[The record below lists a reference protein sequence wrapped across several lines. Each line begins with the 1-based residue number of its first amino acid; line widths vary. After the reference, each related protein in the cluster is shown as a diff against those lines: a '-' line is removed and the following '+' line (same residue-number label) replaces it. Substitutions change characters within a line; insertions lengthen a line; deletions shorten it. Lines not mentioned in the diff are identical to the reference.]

1 MSNETSAA
9 VAANT
14 SAAVAAN
21 KPPAPQGSSL
31 PAIADGS
38 TKQGKVVALSAIS
51 NGQSSTPAWVDD
63 KGKIDEIEFS
73 LDFCKRHKIVC
84 VNNTLCDLNGV
95 VKSSDLQRAI
105 MEEIAPYVRYSIAN
119 KVDGLMKALRLSAPR
134 RDYKLRED
142 LIHFHN
148 GTYVVGDGFKAKKMI
163 VPNRLPVR
171 YDPDAPKPE
180 KWLAFLNDLLEP
192 EDQET
197 LAQYMGYTMI
207 PSTKLQKA
215 LFLTGAGK
223 EGKSVTSVILS
234 RILGDNATPVKI
246 ESLCKN
252 RFALAALENKLACI
266 EDDVTTESIKE
277 TDIFKSLVTAA
288 APLMVEQKNQ
298 PAHPAL
304 LYARYFGCS
313 NANLSSLHDRSDGF
327 FRRLL
332 TIKVKS
338 RPENRVDNPHLISE
352 LSEELPG
359 ITKWCVEAL
368 ERLVAQDFKIT
379 ISKETADGMKEIIE
393 EQDSTIAFLDS
404 DVLEFDPDAAE
415 SSRLLFSAYQV
426 FCEANCLIALKEQ
439 SFLKQLALRAEKYHL
454 HADKNVRVGSS
465 VVRGYRGVRIKNSTT
480 VKQAQNKVPSR
491 ASSGIIDDDPVPS
504 GNLED
509 EWIDL
514 PDEDDDDDIMAELAA
529 R

>member
-1 MSNETSAA
+1 
-9 VAANT
+9 
-14 SAAVAAN
+14 
-21 KPPAPQGSSL
+21 
-31 PAIADGS
+31 
-38 TKQGKVVALSAIS
+38 
-51 NGQSSTPAWVDD
+51 
-63 KGKIDEIEFS
+63 
-73 LDFCKRHKIVC
+73 
-84 VNNTLCDLNGV
+84 
-95 VKSSDLQRAI
+95 
-105 MEEIAPYVRYSIAN
+105 
-119 KVDGLMKALRLSAPR
+119 
-134 RDYKLRED
+134 
-142 LIHFHN
+142 
-148 GTYVVGDGFKAKKMI
+148 
-163 VPNRLPVR
+163 
-171 YDPDAPKPE
+171 
-180 KWLAFLNDLLEP
+180 
-192 EDQET
+192 
-197 LAQYMGYTMI
+197 MI

-338 RPENRVDNPHLISE
+338 RPEDRVDNPHLISE
-352 LSEELPG
+352 LSKELPG

-379 ISKETADGMKEIIE
+379 ISKKTADGMTEIIE

-404 DVLEFDPDAAE
+404 NVLEFDPDAAE

-454 HADKNVRVGSS
+454 HADKNVRVGSN

-480 VKQAQNKVPSR
+480 VKQAQNKAPSR

-514 PDEDDDDDIMAELAA
+514 PDEDEDDILADLEA
-529 R
+529 QH